1 MTVALKTF
9 VFCILVALVVMI
21 RKAEKTPNID
31 RVWKFVC

>member
-21 RKAEKTPNID
+21 CKAEENPQH
-31 RVWKFVC
+31 